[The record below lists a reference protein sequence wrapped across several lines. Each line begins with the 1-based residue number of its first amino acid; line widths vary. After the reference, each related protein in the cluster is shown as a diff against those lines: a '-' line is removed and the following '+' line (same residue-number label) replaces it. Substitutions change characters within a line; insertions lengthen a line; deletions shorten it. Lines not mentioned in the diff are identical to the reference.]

1 MKAAPSRD
9 TAWAMSEENVDLV
22 RDLYALGDWLNPT
35 PDETDLAFRD
45 YLDEQFELRLPP
57 DYPEGKP
64 VFRGRE
70 GVAQWRA
77 MLREAWDEWRVE
89 PERFL
94 DAGERVVV
102 FARLMGTGGASGV
115 PFELETTHVL
125 TIHAGRIASMHV
137 YRDRSE
143 ALEAAGVRE

>member
-1 MKAAPSRD
+1 
-9 TAWAMSEENVDLV
+9 MSEENVELV
-22 RDLYALGDWLNPT
+22 RNLYALGDFLNPN
-35 PDETDLAFRD
+35 PAEVDQAFRD

-57 DYPEGKP
+57 DYPEGEL

-77 MLREAWDEWRVE
+77 MLQETWGEWQIE

-94 DAGERVVV
+94 DAGGRVVV
-102 FARLMGTGGASGV
+102 FARLVGKGEASGV

-125 TIHAGRIASMHV
+125 TIHADRVASMHV

-143 ALEAAGVRE
+143 ALEAAGLSE